1 MRNIVVRIDVV
12 GWGAHMGPAGA
23 ELTKDTST
31 QVRDNNG
38 LDFISRGDNTPER
51 RIDRLPWQVTI

>member
-1 MRNIVVRIDVV
+1 MRIDVV

-38 LDFISRGDNTPER
+38 LDFISRGENIPER